1 MSNSLVQV
9 ITKPTRVFGNSATL
23 IDHIFVKYNLNNKYF
38 AGSIEADISDHYP
51 TFILLHKSK
60 FTQKEKPKYI
70 MFRKLNEGNIQKLSR
85 SLYTEN
91 WTDIQLSCQKNDPNL
106 ACDTLIAIYTNKLN
120 EHIPV
125 VKTKF
130 NKYKHKLQ
138 PWVTKGI
145 LKSIHTRDSLNKTKN
160 MHKSAHNFIIIENQY
175 KNYRNLLKR
184 VIRLAESRYWDQKFV
199 EAKNNMKS
207 TWANIKSI
215 LNKKRKN
222 TTQTTFLINGKKVTN
237 PRQISNGFNAYFSN
251 IGAQLAKN
259 ISSKVNFKQ
268 FLSSPAQ
275 NTFFMSDTDAEEII
289 KVVSKMKAKTSA
301 SFDDI
306 STKLMKQTIHLIANP
321 LCNIFNCMVKTGV
334 FPSAFKVAKVLPLH
348 KGDSDNLFTN
358 YRPISLLPAF
368 SKVFERLIYNRMYSF
383 LVKFSILFS
392 SQYGFRKHFSTE
404 HALLELTNRIAN
416 ALDNKYHASSIF
428 IDLSKAFDTLDHS
441 ILLTKLSNCGFRGI
455 FNDLILSYLS
465 ERKQSV
471 LFNGVKS
478 EFESITCGVPQG
490 SILGPLLFLIYMNDI
505 ANSSSIAKFILFADD
520 TSLFFESPTL
530 SELNTLMNSEFK
542 LIKNWMSANKL
553 SLNISKTKFMV
564 FSNSMKHQFNHEN
577 YIKLI
582 IDKHTIE
589 NVSNFK
595 FLGTWL
601 DNNLNWKINTNEKCK
616 KISQVLGIMYR
627 IKHFISTDILK
638 LLYNSLIQPHLL
650 YGILA
655 WYSDNRNNSKNTT
668 RLSKLQKRA
677 MRIIDR
683 ANYNAHTE
691 PIFKKYKILKLHDL
705 YLNQGNKLIQN
716 LKMNQCPE
724 YLKNAITKN
733 NQIHSYNTRKATNIH
748 IVNIRTEI

>member
-1 MSNSLVQV
+1 
-9 ITKPTRVFGNSATL
+9 
-23 IDHIFVKYNLNNKYF
+23 
-38 AGSIEADISDHYP
+38 
-51 TFILLHKSK
+51 
-60 FTQKEKPKYI
+60 
-70 MFRKLNEGNIQKLSR
+70 
-85 SLYTEN
+85 
-91 WTDIQLSCQKNDPNL
+91 
-106 ACDTLIAIYTNKLN
+106 
-120 EHIPV
+120 
-125 VKTKF
+125 
-130 NKYKHKLQ
+130 
-138 PWVTKGI
+138 
-145 LKSIHTRDSLNKTKN
+145 
-160 MHKSAHNFIIIENQY
+160 
-175 KNYRNLLKR
+175 
-184 VIRLAESRYWDQKFV
+184 
-199 EAKNNMKS
+199 
-207 TWANIKSI
+207 
-215 LNKKRKN
+215 
-222 TTQTTFLINGKKVTN
+222 
-237 PRQISNGFNAYFSN
+237 
-251 IGAQLAKN
+251 
-259 ISSKVNFKQ
+259 
-268 FLSSPAQ
+268 
-275 NTFFMSDTDAEEII
+275 
-289 KVVSKMKAKTSA
+289 
-301 SFDDI
+301 
-306 STKLMKQTIHLIANP
+306 
-321 LCNIFNCMVKTGV
+321 MVKTGV

-733 NQIHSYNTRKATNIH
+733 NQIHSYNTRQATNIH
-748 IVNIRTEI
+748 IVNIRTEIKKQTLSYKLHRISNVIENELKLSSVTKTNVKRQLISQYSERCVITHCFSCKQSQV